1 MLNTIRTSRYLKGKQ
16 INKEFSRN
24 FWDRLKLQGLS
35 SNQMNLLIYDILI
48 ETITSYSNSISAT
61 IDTKDQ
67 NAVVTVEYGLTTEY
81 GSEIPITEGVINGI
95 VSITANLIL

>member
-1 MLNTIRTSRYLKGKQ
+1 MNIT
-16 INKEFSRN
+16 RN
-24 FWDRLKLQGLS
+24 
-35 SNQMNLLIYDILI
+35 NLDAL
-48 ETITSYSNSISAT
+48 
-61 IDTKDQ
+61 